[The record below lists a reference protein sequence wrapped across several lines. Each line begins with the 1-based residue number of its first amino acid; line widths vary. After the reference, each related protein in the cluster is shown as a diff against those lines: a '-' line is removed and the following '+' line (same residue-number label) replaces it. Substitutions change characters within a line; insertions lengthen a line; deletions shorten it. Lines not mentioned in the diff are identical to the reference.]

1 MSTSILY
8 HAFGMK
14 WFYYTRLIVTG
25 PQIHQLE
32 TRNKRLYL
40 AIRLVETFQ
49 ESAKFW
55 SLTYEGQVMEMIW
68 SVQRMKPLLD
78 FFVK

>member
-1 MSTSILY
+1 MSTLILY

-14 WFYYTRLIVTG
+14 GFYDTRLIVTG

-32 TRNKRLYL
+32 TRNKRLNF

-55 SLTYEGQVMEMIW
+55 SLTYEEQVMEIIW
-68 SVQRMKPLLD
+68 SVQRMKLLLD
-78 FFVK
+78 FFVI